1 MSEETKSVRL
11 PPDEQFLV
19 SLQKGS
25 FDECKKL
32 QTSGFDINHKDRS
45 GLSPIFSCTLP
56 QHSKALRFLISSGAN
71 INMLGPQGNTALHY
85 AVERGCMEIILIL
98 LLNGADPNIV
108 NENKQKPEDLLPKI
122 RPMIIALTAD
132 RQVYTNLSESFKK
145 KLTIIFDEI
154 DGEGSGILTLDKCAK
169 FNRYMEEVSADV
181 ARKDAIDFLRDVGI
195 CRSGQVNLDEWLFS
209 FAKLMSERGTEALD
223 QFTEEFE
230 RIGKDRCKFVDF
242 VPRD

>member
-1 MSEETKSVRL
+1 MSEEAKSVRL

-32 QTSGFDINHKDRS
+32 LNSGFDINHKDRS
-45 GLSPIFSCTLP
+45 GLSPIFSCNLP
-56 QHSKALRFLISSGAN
+56 QHSKALRFLIVSGAN

-98 LLNGADPNIV
+98 LLNGADPNIS
-108 NENKQKPEDLLPKI
+108 NENKQKPEDLLPKV
-122 RPMIIALTAD
+122 RPMMIALTAD
-132 RQVYTNLSESFKK
+132 RQVYTNLSELYKK
-145 KLTIIFDEI
+145 KLSIIFDEI
-154 DGEGSGILTLDKCAK
+154 DGEGNGILTLDKCAK

-209 FAKLMSERGTEALD
+209 FAKLMNERGTEVLD
-223 QFTEEFE
+223 QFIDEFE
-230 RIGKDRCKFVDF
+230 RIGKDRCKFADY

>member
-11 PPDEQFLV
+11 LPDEQFLV
-19 SLQKGS
+19 SLQKGA
-25 FDECKKL
+25 FDECKKIL
-32 QTSGFDINHKDRS
+32 NSGVDINHKDRS

-56 QHSKALRFLISSGAN
+56 QHCKALRFLISSGAN

-98 LLNGADPNIV
+98 LLNGADVNIV
-108 NENKQKPEDLLPKI
+108 NENKQKPEDLLPKLK
-122 RPMIIALTAD
+122 PMIMALAND
-132 RQVYTNLSESFKK
+132 RQVYTNLNELYKK

-154 DGEGSGILTLDKCAK
+154 DGEGNGILNLDKCAK
-169 FNRYMEEVSADV
+169 FNRYMEDVNADV
-181 ARKDAIDFLRDVGI
+181 ARKDAIDFLRDVAI

-209 FAKLMSERGTEALD
+209 FAKLMNERGTEALD
-223 QFTEEFE
+223 QFIDEFE
-230 RIGKDRCKFVDF
+230 RIGKDRCKFIDF